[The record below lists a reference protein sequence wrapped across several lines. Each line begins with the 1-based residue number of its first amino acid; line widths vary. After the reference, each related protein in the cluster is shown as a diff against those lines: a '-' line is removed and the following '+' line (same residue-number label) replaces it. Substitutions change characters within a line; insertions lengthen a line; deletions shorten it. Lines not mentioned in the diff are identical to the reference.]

1 MKNKR
6 IKDFNELVEKNL
18 DDSSYSDKDKQLI
31 IKPMATHAVV
41 LQKKSS

>member
-1 MKNKR
+1 
-6 IKDFNELVEKNL
+6 
-18 DDSSYSDKDKQLI
+18 YSDKDKQLI